1 MIIVTVVL
9 NDERGL
15 DLTLRSLLPL
25 SGIIKQHIIIDGGSF
40 DNTLVVAK
48 LYKESSKYNV
58 EIVSEKDAGIF
69 DAMNKASKFFYSDS
83 DYVWYLNAGD
93 LYNVNIAPNEFNST
107 LQSDSGLIF
116 YRSKIVTSD
125 NNYVLR
131 PSQNDPRFYD
141 YVTPVHQSVLF
152 KAKLVKLLPYD
163 LDFKIQ
169 SDTKLIYKLIQSGVS
184 ISYHNLILSIFA
196 YGGTSSNYISYRKCL
211 VQLSEEIFIKVV
223 YNKKGYFFIIKTVSL
238 MFLKW
243 MLSYVLKNN
252 FEKLHIR
259 LLKLRNK

>member
-15 DLTLRSLLPL
+15 DLTLRSLEPL
-25 SGIIKQHIIIDGGSF
+25 SGLIKQHIIIDGDSS
-40 DNTLVVAK
+40 DNTLFVAK
-48 LYKESSKYNV
+48 MYKQRSKYNV

-69 DAMNKASKFFYSDS
+69 DAMNKASKYFYSDL

-93 LYNVNIAPNEFNST
+93 LYNVKITPDEFCST
-107 LQSDSGLIF
+107 LQGDSGLIF
-116 YRSKIVTSD
+116 YRSKILTSD
-125 NNYVLR
+125 NNFVLR
-131 PSQNDPRFYD
+131 PSRNDPCFYD
-141 YVTPVHQSVLF
+141 CVTPVHQSVLF
-152 KAKLVKLLPYD
+152 KASLVKNLPYD

-169 SDTKLIYKLIQSGVS
+169 ADTKLIYKLIHSGVS
-184 ISYHNLILSIFA
+184 ISYHKLILSIFA
-196 YGGTSSNYISYRKCL
+196 YGGLSSNYISYRKCL

-223 YNKKGYFFIIKTVSL
+223 YNKKGYFFILKIVSI

-243 MLSYVLKNN
+243 ILSYLLKDN

-259 LLKLRNK
+259 LLKLRKK